1 MAQGLAKLSKA
12 KKSGGSQK
20 RKVQK
25 KKTPAKGRK
34 EYHAKKARSAAS
46 YRDEKETTKAINKKN
61 EAIVAAKAVSVGT
74 QFFLNDIAEKG
85 TKEMKKQIKER
96 NKKQGK
102 TTKMSD
108 RLQDQLRK
116 LGWDA

>member
-1 MAQGLAKLSKA
+1 MAQGLAKLSKT

-20 RKVQK
+20 RKVLK
-25 KKTPAKGRK
+25 KKTLSKGRK
-34 EYHAKKARSAAS
+34 EYRARKTRSAAS

-74 QFFLNDIAEKG
+74 QFFLSDVAEKG
-85 TKEMKKQIKER
+85 KKEMKKQIKER

-102 TTKMSD
+102 ATEMSD
-108 RLQDQLRK
+108 RLKDQLKR
-116 LGWDA
+116 LGRDA